1 MAFRS
6 PFALAAAAMLA
17 ITLSTGAAS
26 AAPGSTV
33 RGEELVKRNCTQC
46 HAVDRPGGS
55 PNSMSPPLHTLYR
68 YIKMKDLALA
78 LKQGLLS
85 KHPAMPSFR
94 FSPVEIDDIMTYIR
108 SIQEQAEA
116 I

>member
-1 MAFRS
+1 MPFRTK
-6 PFALAAAAMLA
+6 FALASAAMIA

-55 PNSMSPPLHTLYR
+55 TNSAAPPLHTLYR

-94 FSPVEIDDIMTYIR
+94 FSATEIDEIMTYLR

>member
-1 MAFRS
+1 MAFRTQ
-6 PFALAAAAMLA
+6 FAFAAAAMLA
-17 ITLSTGAAS
+17 VALSAGAAS
-26 AAPGSTV
+26 AAPGSTI

-55 PNSMSPPLHTLYR
+55 PNSASPPLHTLYR

-94 FSPVEIDDIMTYIR
+94 FTPAEIDDIMTYLR

>member
-1 MAFRS
+1 MPFRTQI
-6 PFALAAAAMLA
+6 ALASAAIL
-17 ITLSTGAAS
+17 TLSTGVAS
-26 AAPGSTV
+26 AAPGATM

-55 PNSMSPPLHTLYR
+55 PNSAAPPLHTLYR
-68 YIKMKDLALA
+68 YIKMRDLALA

-94 FSPVEIDDIMTYIR
+94 FKPAEIEDIMTYLR